1 MMGFFLCTF
10 VAYTF
15 INAMK
20 YYKQTLYI
28 LCGLLL
34 ITVGVLVH
42 SLYLSGVEN
51 QEKDKQTAKMLLK
64 DAAVGW
70 VSQEFDNLGVPYSAS
85 GDKNEVKNPQRRMIT
100 ATGTLVVNV
109 DSVKEQK
116 RLLSSDLL
124 ASMVC
129 YLFKHKGSSIGGLN
143 EQWQKKL
150 DASLPHYYSALE
162 FMSQMP
168 NTEKSFQRTIAGNPT
183 LCLPE
188 NKLGDYYLDNM
199 YFLSV
204 KAYLSAPSV
213 WWCADWRRMDIV
225 LYIGVLIL
233 GICILVFLLIYNRNR
248 VPNDKVNV
256 LSSDVLVRHDEFLLS
271 DTILSADT
279 IVSDDEIVCSLG
291 NAKYQLREI
300 LFDEKEMAITYKGQV
315 KQCSKQP
322 YKLLFAFIHAKDHFL
337 SDGRIAEICDWN
349 LDDIGLEGKRKTAM
363 SKLRGLLES
372 DNSRVNIVRMRNE
385 KDEVGF
391 VLLLTK

>member
-143 EQWQKKL
+143 EQ
-150 DASLPHYYSALE
+150 
-162 FMSQMP
+162 
-168 NTEKSFQRTIAGNPT
+168 
-183 LCLPE
+183 
-188 NKLGDYYLDNM
+188 
-199 YFLSV
+199 
-204 KAYLSAPSV
+204 
-213 WWCADWRRMDIV
+213 
-225 LYIGVLIL
+225 
-233 GICILVFLLIYNRNR
+233 
-248 VPNDKVNV
+248 
-256 LSSDVLVRHDEFLLS
+256 
-271 DTILSADT
+271 
-279 IVSDDEIVCSLG
+279 
-291 NAKYQLREI
+291 
-300 LFDEKEMAITYKGQV
+300 
-315 KQCSKQP
+315 
-322 YKLLFAFIHAKDHFL
+322 
-337 SDGRIAEICDWN
+337 
-349 LDDIGLEGKRKTAM
+349 
-363 SKLRGLLES
+363 
-372 DNSRVNIVRMRNE
+372 
-385 KDEVGF
+385 
-391 VLLLTK
+391 

>member
-15 INAMK
+15 INVMK
-20 YYKQTLYI
+20 YYRQTLYI

-34 ITVGVLVH
+34 LTAGVLVH

-150 DASLPHYYSALE
+150 DASLPHYYAALE

-183 LCLPE
+183 LCLP
-188 NKLGDYYLDNM
+188 
-199 YFLSV
+199 
-204 KAYLSAPSV
+204 
-213 WWCADWRRMDIV
+213 
-225 LYIGVLIL
+225 
-233 GICILVFLLIYNRNR
+233 
-248 VPNDKVNV
+248 
-256 LSSDVLVRHDEFLLS
+256 
-271 DTILSADT
+271 
-279 IVSDDEIVCSLG
+279 
-291 NAKYQLREI
+291 
-300 LFDEKEMAITYKGQV
+300 
-315 KQCSKQP
+315 
-322 YKLLFAFIHAKDHFL
+322 
-337 SDGRIAEICDWN
+337 
-349 LDDIGLEGKRKTAM
+349 
-363 SKLRGLLES
+363 
-372 DNSRVNIVRMRNE
+372 
-385 KDEVGF
+385 
-391 VLLLTK
+391 